1 MIESVSQWARFSRPA
16 AKRAYPSRPDVMSDA
31 VGAQCRFIFEGM
43 ETKETVRLKLTLR
56 QSDVEIESVRS
67 VYILVTVSICEQ
79 N

>member
-16 AKRAYPSRPDVMSDA
+16 AKRAYPSRPDVMSD
-31 VGAQCRFIFEGM
+31 RFIFEGM

-56 QSDVEIESVRS
+56 QLDVEIESVRS